1 MVKRVVEITAPA
13 GVSANLAALAKQNG
27 VDDVFVSHSSE
38 QPEDQAKCF
47 VRMVCDTSKVQ
58 AISDGV
64 QAAVEKGAVWHL
76 TILPVEGLAGA
87 DIQNDTPEIV
97 PTKQEKRAE
106 FFARLR
112 GSTAAREEIMLEV
125 TKGAQ
130 VNADFLTLVVLS
142 TVVVAV
148 GLLNDNIVAVIGAM
162 VIAPLLGPNLAFAFA
177 TALGDRALMV
187 SSMVTNFVGMSLSIL
202 LGIFVGTLWTGTLD
216 APELL
221 ARTHPSYDSIALA
234 IASGGAAVLSL
245 TTGVSSA
252 LVGVMVAVA
261 LLPPA
266 VACGILIGG
275 GDMEAASGAALLL
288 AINVVCVNLA
298 AQVVFVWKGVRPRTW
313 YEQKLSKA
321 ARFNNLLMW
330 FVLLGILAALL
341 VFIQP

>member
-1 MVKRVVEITAPA
+1 MAKRVVEITAP
-13 GVSANLAALAKQNG
+13 VSAAELLTALAEQNA
-27 VDDVFVSHSSE
+27 VDDVFVSYSSE
-38 QPEDQAKCF
+38 QSEDLARCF
-47 VRMVCDTSKVQ
+47 VRMVCDTSQVQ
-58 AISDGV
+58 AISDGA

-87 DIQNDTPEIV
+87 EPKKETPDV
-97 PTKQEKRAE
+97 VLTKKEKRAG
-106 FFARLR
+106 FFARMR

-125 TKGAQ
+125 SKGAQ
-130 VNADFLTLVVLS
+130 VNTDFLTLVVLS

-177 TALGDRALMV
+177 TALGDRSLMIG
-187 SSMVTNFVGMSLSIL
+187 SMITNFVGMSLSIF
-202 LGIFVGTLWTGTLD
+202 LGVCVGTLWTGTLD

-221 ARTHPSYDSIALA
+221 ARTNPSYDSIALA

-266 VACGILIGG
+266 VACGILLGG
-275 GDMEAASGAALLL
+275 GDMEGASGAALLL
-288 AINVVCVNLA
+288 AINIVCVNLA

-313 YEQKLSKA
+313 YEQKVSKA

-330 FVLLGILAALL
+330 FVLLAVLAGLL
-341 VFIQP
+341 FFLKP

>member
-13 GVSANLAALAKQNG
+13 GVSANLAALAERNG
-27 VDDVFVSHSSE
+27 VDDVFVSHSAE
-38 QPEDQAKCF
+38 QPEDQARCF

-58 AISDGV
+58 AVSDGV
-64 QAAVEKGAVWHL
+64 QAAVEKGAEWHL

-148 GLLNDNIVAVIGAM
+148 GLLNDNVVAVIGAM

-202 LGIFVGTLWTGTLD
+202 LGILVGTLWTGTLD

-321 ARFNNLLMW
+321 ARLNNLLMW
-330 FVLLGILAALL
+330 FVLLVILAALL

>member
-1 MVKRVVEITAPA
+1 MAKRVVEITAPA
-13 GVSANLAALAKQNG
+13 SVAETLIALAEQNG
-27 VDDVFVSHSSE
+27 VDDVFVSHSKEQSE
-38 QPEDQAKCF
+38 DLARCF

-58 AISDGV
+58 AISDGA

-76 TILPVEGLAGA
+76 TILPVEGLAGPELKKE
-87 DIQNDTPEIV
+87 TPEIV

-148 GLLNDNIVAVIGAM
+148 GLLNDNAVAVIGAM

-177 TALGDRALMV
+177 TALGDRALMAG
-187 SSMVTNFVGMSLSIL
+187 SMVTNFVGMSLSIL

-275 GDMEAASGAALLL
+275 GDMEGASGAALLL
-288 AINVVCVNLA
+288 AINIVCVNLA
-298 AQVVFVWKGVRPRTW
+298 AQVVFVWKGIRPRTW
-313 YEQKLSKA
+313 YEQKVSKA
-321 ARFNNLLMW
+321 ARLNNLLMW

-341 VFIQP
+341 VFVKP